1 VTGQLRH
8 WWTNCPS
15 VPDDETRA
23 IDEMEDGLQPL
34 TDDVL
39 HIRSLIGCFESCHHK
54 AIRHAEIIIAAIRA
68 GRTDKGQGRPNPRS
82 ADPREREYDAIIDAL
97 SAWCSGQLLRPGARI
112 GSHNASDL
120 VEPLGEQT
128 PLKVWQ
134 VQQVVERV
142 RRFRDRRQRWTTAYD
157 ALVGEPLGDA
167 ADEFRRQTMQ
177 CIVHDTEEG
186 RPSQVSLGQAID
198 WLTGCNWN
206 FIENLR
212 NILRA
217 VGGGLRP
224 LSPLSVHVRNLSLNP
239 ACARLR
245 SIADTLQAFGDAP
258 DAGHVDEGVR
268 VALGEVTPVKRWL
281 ALSFAKTLSLQL
293 NA

>member
-1 VTGQLRH
+1 MTGQPRQ
-8 WWTNCPS
+8 WWRNCAS
-15 VPDDETRA
+15 VPDHETRS
-23 IDEMEDGLQPL
+23 IDEMEDDLQPL
-34 TDDVL
+34 DDDAL
-39 HIRSLIGCFESCHHK
+39 HIRRLIGCFESCHHK
-54 AIRHAEIIIAAIRA
+54 AIRHAEIIVAAIRT

-82 ADPREREYDAIIDAL
+82 ADPREREYDEIIDAL
-97 SAWCSGQLLRPGARI
+97 SAWCSGQLVRPDARI
-112 GSHNASDL
+112 GSHNARDF

-128 PLKVWQ
+128 PLKLWQ
-134 VQQVVERV
+134 VQQVVERI

-157 ALVGEPLGDA
+157 ALVGEPFGDA

-224 LSPLSVHVRNLSLNP
+224 LSPLSVHARNLSLNP

-258 DAGHVDEGVR
+258 DAGHVDENIR
-268 VALGEVTPVKRWL
+268 TALGEITPVKRWL
-281 ALSFAKTLSLQL
+281 ALSFAKTLRLQL
-293 NA
+293 DG